1 MEFDNS
7 AASPRPTSFGSTLD
21 ISRRRDM
28 TSSRISRLTN
38 LRTIGFGPFV
48 ALRAGIINRDVTAHS
63 LKDTNTGFR
72 RVYSRLFRTCLGTPT
87 SLTFKL

>member
-7 AASPRPTSFGSTLD
+7 AASPRPTSFGSTLG

-38 LRTIGFGPFV
+38 LHIIGFGPFV
-48 ALRAGIINRDVTAHS
+48 ALRTGTRWARSIS
-63 LKDTNTGFR
+63 LIEM
-72 RVYSRLFRTCLGTPT
+72 LQPIA
-87 SLTFKL
+87 